1 MQLYRGPHLKLGGFV
16 LSQRVVHVEAVEL
29 DLLKVEAP
37 VNENSEEKRLKIVI
51 L

>member
-16 LSQRVVHVEAVEL
+16 LGQRVVHVEAVEL

-37 VNENSEEKRLKIVI
+37 VNENSEEKRLKIAI